1 MNSSSDVIGA
11 LCKRNPITVSN
22 EADMQLLG
30 AELASLLP
38 RRSLVTLSGEL
49 GAGKS
54 VLVRSAIHACGY
66 TGRVKSPTYTLI
78 ETYECANGVGAS
90 QPTGVSDSTH
100 AERGER
106 RRVAHLDL
114 YRLTDPDEL
123 EYLGFDDVLETH
135 DLVFIEWPEQGAQR
149 LPVATLHVLI
159 EYADSGARKVSFSD
173 PVKNA

>member
-1 MNSSSDVIGA
+1 MSSVNDVVEA
-11 LCKRNPITVSN
+11 LCKRSPITVRG
-22 EADMQLLG
+22 EGDMQLLG
-30 AELASLLP
+30 AELAGLLP
-38 RRSLVTLSGEL
+38 MRSLVTLSGEL

-78 ETYECANGVGAS
+78 ETYECANDVGVTHVSGA
-90 QPTGVSDSTH
+90 SDST
-100 AERGER
+100 EGKQSG

-114 YRLTDPDEL
+114 YRLTDPGEL

-159 EYADSGARKVSFSD
+159 EYADNGARKVSFID
-173 PVKNA
+173 PAKNA